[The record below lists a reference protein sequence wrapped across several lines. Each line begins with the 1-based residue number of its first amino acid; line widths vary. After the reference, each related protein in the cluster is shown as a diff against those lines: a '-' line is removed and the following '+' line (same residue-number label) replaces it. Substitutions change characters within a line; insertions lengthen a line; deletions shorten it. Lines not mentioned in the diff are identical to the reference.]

1 MWSPGL
7 KEEWPEGEVAG
18 GLGPRGSPHLLG
30 GLLAENFPCPCLGK
44 LMQLEAR
51 LPPPS
56 SMGREQEDYL
66 GGKILLLQGMPSA
79 SGPLGGGAEEGKP
92 YFVVLA
98 GVRGREAW
106 AWDMTIRGGAFPRLK
121 GLSDKDT
128 TFWAW
133 EGPGFLLWKRRGGI

>member
-1 MWSPGL
+1 MVTWFEGRVARGRSGRRPGTQRLSSPP
-7 KEEWPEGEVAG
+7 W
-18 GLGPRGSPHLLG
+18 GSTGRELPM
-30 GLLAENFPCPCLGK
+30 PMLGK
-44 LMQLEAR
+44 VDAAGSKAASTLQHGKGAGR
-51 LPPPS
+51 LFRWENPATS
-56 SMGREQEDYL
+56 RHAL
-66 GGKILLLQGMPSA
+66 CIRA
-79 SGPLGGGAEEGKP
+79 FGGGAEEGKP